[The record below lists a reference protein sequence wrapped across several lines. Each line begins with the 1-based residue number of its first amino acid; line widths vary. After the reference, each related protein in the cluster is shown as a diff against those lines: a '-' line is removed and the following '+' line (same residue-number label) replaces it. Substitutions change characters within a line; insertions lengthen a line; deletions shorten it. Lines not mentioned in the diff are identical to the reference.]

1 MLKCASFADRLYDED
16 CREALLGRGPVPSEV
31 DAHRRSCPA
40 CSASWTEAAD
50 DLAVLPLLLAA
61 EAPVDL
67 VRRIRLVTARA
78 LSPIDWSS
86 GISWAAIGASTAFW
100 VGIHAPTWLGLGPLA
115 LFAAGASLAFTA
127 STLRAVLRE
136 GWRG

>member
-1 MLKCASFADRLYDED
+1 MLKCVSFTERLYDED

-40 CSASWTEAAD
+40 CGASWEEAAT
-50 DLAVLPLLLAA
+50 DLSVLPQILAA
-61 EAPVDL
+61 EAPLDL
-67 VRRIRLVTARA
+67 VRRIRVQAARSV
-78 LSPIDWSS
+78 SPIDWSS

-100 VGIHAPTWLGLGPLA
+100 AGIHAPTWLGLQPLA
-115 LFAAGASLAFTA
+115 LFAAGASLAFAA
-127 STLRAVLRE
+127 STLRGVLRD